1 MYKFIL
7 DEKEKKTSIILS
19 IKEFENIQKELK
31 QNREKIELLENKL
44 DIKLS
49 KKALKSNG
57 KRIPFEL
64 KNYV

>member
-49 KKALKSNG
+49 RKALKSNG

>member
-1 MYKFIL
+1 MHKFIL

-49 KKALKSNG
+49 RKALKSNG